1 MRVETENKSIA
12 IRTLAA
18 RARRRKGGGAA
29 AARFVAQFYRDVAE
43 ADLAAAGDRR
53 ALGGAMSIWDL
64 LRTRERGKPNIR
76 VFNPD
81 IRADGWT
88 SPHTVVDIVS
98 DDMPFLVDSVT
109 AEINRQNFSI
119 HLVVHPIVAVERDR
133 AGRLRRLCANG
144 VETGAARAESVMHFE
159 ITELRRPDSLERLRR
174 GLQAVLGDVRAAVE
188 DFDAMQERL
197 ADAAADLESAPAQAS
212 RPEIAEAGAFL
223 RWLDDSIF
231 TFIGY
236 REYDFARQ
244 GGSTRL
250 KRARAPGL
258 GILRNPARSVL
269 TGWRDGAVLPEVAAY
284 REDPRPLSVSKA
296 NGRSPV
302 HRSVHLD
309 TVMVKKFT
317 PRGRVAGV
325 RIFVGLFTPLVHR
338 QSLSDIPMLARKAA
352 TVVARSG
359 FPPDSHNGMSL
370 LQILESLPRSDLFQY
385 SDDDLLKTALGV
397 LQIRGSQKVALF
409 ARRDAFNRFVSCL
422 IYVPRE
428 RYTAQ
433 LRGIMREIVE
443 QGFGAR
449 VSVIY
454 LEVSDEAHARLQF
467 IVPTPAGRPVD
478 FDLQAIEKRLAE
490 AGSDWRDAFSQA
502 LAETHGEAEGLEV
515 YELYEDAFP
524 ASYRERHGAGQA
536 LTDIAKIESVLRT
549 GAIAADLWRPAGLD
563 AFWVHFRIYHPDEQ
577 LPLSDV
583 LPMLENTGLRVI
595 GETAHRIVRKGAG
608 RDVWLHDFAMQT
620 KDRRAVDLDRAKG
633 NFEAQF
639 VEVWRGGIEN
649 DGFNALA
656 LATGLHWRQVA
667 MLRAYCKYL
676 RQAAIPFSQA
686 YMEETLLAN
695 PEIAEAIVELF
706 GSIFDPDTAPRGAG
720 ASDRRSSRR
729 SLRIRNRLAAAL
741 DAVEDLDQDRILR
754 RYLNLV
760 LATLRTNYY
769 QRGADGAPKPYIAF
783 KIDSN
788 AVEDLPR
795 PAPMFEIFVYAPR
808 MEAIH
813 LRGGKV
819 ARGGIRWSD
828 RREDF
833 RTEILGLM
841 KAQMTKNAV
850 IVPTGAKG
858 GFVVKRPPPP
868 DAGRD
873 AFIAEGIACYRTMI
887 SGLLDLTDNIT
898 PGGPVHPERVVRCD
912 GDDPYLVVAADKGTA
927 SFSDIANEVARLY
940 GFWLDDAFASGGSIG
955 YDHKGMGITARGA
968 WESVKRHFRELGTDI
983 QASDFTCVGI
993 GDMSGDVFGNGMLL
1007 SGRIGL
1013 VGAFNHLHIFVD
1025 PDPDPAAGLAERK
1038 RLFEL
1043 PRSAWTD
1050 YDAKSISAG
1059 GGVFERHAKA
1069 IAVTPEMR
1077 RALDLPPGDS
1087 LTPNALI
1094 QALLRAPVDLLWF
1107 GGIGTYVKAPGETH
1121 QDVGDRVNDPVR
1133 VDADALR
1140 CRVVGEG
1147 ANLGFTQRGRI
1158 AYALGGGRINADF
1171 IDNSGGVSTSDREV
1185 NIKILLGEAL
1195 AAGRL
1200 SRAERDRLLAEMT
1213 DEVARQVLG
1222 DNYRQSMALTH
1233 FETEGGGLIGK
1244 ASRLIRAL
1252 ERAGHLDRGFEF
1264 LPDDE
1269 TLDERKAAGLGLT
1282 RPELAVLLSYAK
1294 LTLYDDILASD
1305 IPDDPS
1311 LIQDAGY
1318 YFPPP
1323 IRAAFGDLIPGHRLR
1338 REISATYV
1346 TNSMTNRAGPTFVR
1360 EAVDQTG
1367 AAPAEVVKA
1376 YLISW
1381 RIFDLSRLW
1390 REIEALDNIASAAV
1404 QTRLNLDILRLIER
1418 STIWLLRNG
1427 PQPLEINLTIERF
1440 AGGIGTLAKRL
1451 DRFIAEET
1459 RAEIEREARHA
1470 VEAGVPE
1477 PLAREIARLE
1487 PLYSGCDIV
1496 RIATGRKRGVEDV
1509 ARVYF
1514 TIGQR
1519 LGLDWLRRCA
1529 AMLPAETEWQ
1539 GAAAAAVV
1547 DDFYVQQSE
1556 LTLRILDA
1564 AGRARDPTA
1573 ERWWTANQRSVSRAE
1588 SVIADLRAA
1597 GNADLAML
1605 TVANREIRSLI
1616 ARPSIRRFTA
1626 TQGEG
1631 GAKQTGL
1638 PHPE

>member
-1 MRVETENKSIA
+1 MRIETENKSRIVEA
-12 IRTLAA
+12 LAA
-18 RARRRKGGGAA
+18 RARRRKGGGAG

-53 ALGGAMSIWDL
+53 ALGGAMSLWEL

-81 IRADGWT
+81 TRADGWT
-88 SPHTVVDIVS
+88 SPHTVVDIVN

-133 AGRLRRLCANG
+133 AGRLKKLCG
-144 VETGAARAESVMHFE
+144 TGAARAESVMHFE
-159 ITELRRPDSLERLRR
+159 ITELRRPDSLERLRS
-174 GLQAVLGDVRAAVE
+174 GLEAVLVDVRAAVE
-188 DFDAMQERL
+188 NLTAMQARL
-197 ADAAADLESAPAQAS
+197 AEAAEDLESDPSRAS
-212 RPEIAEAGAFL
+212 REEIAEAGAFL
-223 RWLDDSIF
+223 RWLDDSSF

-236 REYDFARQ
+236 REYDFARR
-244 GGSTRL
+244 GGAVRL

-284 REDPRPLSVSKA
+284 CEDPRPLSVSKA

-359 FPPDSHNGMSL
+359 FPPDSHNAMSL

-385 SDDDLLKTALGV
+385 SDDDLLRTALGV

-443 QGFGAR
+443 QEFGAA

-454 LEVSDEAHARLQF
+454 LEVSDEAHARVQF

-478 FDLQAIEKRLAE
+478 FDLQAIENRLAE

-515 YELYEDAFP
+515 FELYEDAFP

-536 LTDIAKIESVLRT
+536 LTDIAKIDSVLRT
-549 GAIAADLWRPAGLD
+549 GAIAADLWRPSGLD
-563 AFWVHFRIYHPDEQ
+563 DFWVHFRIYHPDEP

-583 LPMLENTGLRVI
+583 LPMLENMGLRVI

-608 RDVWLHDFAMQT
+608 RDVWLHDFGMQT
-620 KDRRAVDLDRAKG
+620 KHRRPVDLDRAKH

-639 VEVWRGGIEN
+639 IEIRRGGIEN

-656 LATGLHWRQVA
+656 LATGLHWRQIA

-676 RQAAIPFSQA
+676 RQAAIPFSQS

-695 PEIAEAIVELF
+695 PEIAEAIVALF
-706 GSIFDPDTAPRGAG
+706 GSIFDPDLAPDRRG
-720 ASDRRSSRR
+720 RRSS
-729 SLRIRNRLAAAL
+729 RIRNRLAAAL

-769 QRGADGAPKPYIAF
+769 QRGADGAPKPHISF

-813 LRGGKV
+813 LRGGRV

-850 IVPTGAKG
+850 IVPTGSKG
-858 GFVVKRPPPP
+858 GFVVKRPPPA

-873 AFIAEGIACYRTMI
+873 AVIAEGIACYRTMI
-887 SGLLDLTDNIT
+887 SGLLDLTDNIA
-898 PGGPVHPERVVRCD
+898 PGGVVHPDRVVRCD

-968 WESVKRHFRELGTDI
+968 WESVKRHFRELGADI
-983 QASDFTCVGI
+983 QSGDFTCVGI
-993 GDMSGDVFGNGMLL
+993 GDMSGDVFGNAMLL
-1007 SGRIGL
+1007 SGRIRL

-1025 PDPDPAAGLAERK
+1025 PDPDPAAGLTERK
-1038 RLFEL
+1038 RLFEM

-1059 GGVFERHAKA
+1059 GGVFERRAKA

-1107 GGIGTYVKAPGETH
+1107 GGIGTYVKAPRETH

-1200 SRAERDRLLAEMT
+1200 SRAGRDRLLAEMT
-1213 DEVARQVLG
+1213 GEVARQVLG

-1233 FETEGGGLIGK
+1233 FETEGGRLIGK

-1252 ERAGHLDRGFEF
+1252 ERAGHLDRGSEF

-1294 LTLYDDILASD
+1294 LALYDDILASD

-1311 LIQDAGY
+1311 LIQDVGY
-1318 YFPPP
+1318 YFPRP

-1346 TNSMTNRAGPTFVR
+1346 VNSMTNRAGPTFVQ
-1360 EAVDQTG
+1360 EAVDRTG
-1367 AAPAEVVKA
+1367 AAAAEVAKA
-1376 YLISW
+1376 YLIGR

-1390 REIEALDNIASAAV
+1390 REIEALDTIASAAI

-1427 PQPLEINLTIERF
+1427 PRPLEINLTIERF
-1440 AGGIGTLAKRL
+1440 SGGIRTLAGKL

-1459 RAEIEREARHA
+1459 RAEIEREVRQA

-1556 LTLRILDA
+1556 LTVRILDA
-1564 AGRARDPTA
+1564 AGRARDSTA

-1588 SVIADLRAA
+1588 SVVADLRAA
-1597 GNADLAML
+1597 GNPDLAML
-1605 TVANREIRSLI
+1605 TVANREIRSLV
-1616 ARPSIRRFTA
+1616 ARPSIRGFAA

-1631 GAKQTGL
+1631 GARQTGL

>member
-454 LEVSDEAHARLQF
+454 LEVSDDAHARLQF

-478 FDLQAIEKRLAE
+478 FDLHAIEKRLAE

-536 LTDIAKIESVLRT
+536 LTDIAKIESVLRA

-583 LPMLENTGLRVI
+583 LPMLENMGLRVI
-595 GETAHRIVRKGAG
+595 GETAHKIVRKGAG

-620 KDRRAVDLDRAKG
+620 KDRRAVDLDRAKD

-639 VEVWRGGIEN
+639 VEIWRGGIEN

-769 QRGADGAPKPYIAF
+769 QRGADGAPKPYISF

-1007 SGRIGL
+1007 SGRIKL

-1376 YLISW
+1376 YLISR

-1440 AGGIGTLAKRL
+1440 AGGIRTLAGKL
-1451 DRFIAEET
+1451 DRFIADET

-1626 TQGEG
+1626 TQGDG

>member
-309 TVMVKKFT
+309 TVMFKKFT

-478 FDLQAIEKRLAE
+478 FDLHAIEKRLAE

-524 ASYRERHGAGQA
+524 ASYRERHGTGQA

-620 KDRRAVDLDRAKG
+620 KDRRAVDLDRAKD

-1007 SGRIGL
+1007 SGRIKL

-1376 YLISW
+1376 YLISR

-1440 AGGIGTLAKRL
+1440 AGGIRTLAGKL

>member
-284 REDPRPLSVSKA
+284 CEDPRPLSVSKA

-1007 SGRIGL
+1007 SGRIKL

-1050 YDAKSISAG
+1050 YDAKSISPG

-1376 YLISW
+1376 YLISR

>member
-1 MRVETENKSIA
+1 MTVETANKSRVIQ
-12 IRTLAA
+12 RLAA
-18 RARRRKGGGAA
+18 RARRRKGGGAE
-29 AARFVAQFYRDVAE
+29 AARFVAQFYQDVAE
-43 ADLAAAGDRR
+43 ADFPADDRR
-53 ALGGAMSIWDL
+53 ALGGAMSIWEL
-64 LRTRERGKPNIR
+64 LRTRKRGKPNIR

-88 SPHTVVDIVS
+88 SPHTAVDIVN

-109 AEINRQNFSI
+109 AEINRQNLAI
-119 HLVVHPIVAVERDR
+119 HLVVHPIVEVERDQ
-133 AGRLRRLCANG
+133 AGRLKKLRG
-144 VETGAARAESVMHFE
+144 TGGARAESVMHFE

-174 GLQAVLGDVRAAVE
+174 GLEAVLVDVRAAVE
-188 DFDAMQERL
+188 NLTAMQGRL
-197 ADAAADLESAPAQAS
+197 AEAAEDLESDPSRAS

-223 RWLDDSIF
+223 RWLDDSSF

-236 REYDFARQ
+236 REYDFARR
-244 GGSTRL
+244 GGAVRL

-284 REDPRPLSVSKA
+284 CEDPRPLSVSKA

-309 TVMVKKFT
+309 TVMVKKYT
-317 PRGRVAGV
+317 PRGRVSGV
-325 RIFVGLFTPLVHR
+325 RIFLGLFTPLVHR

-385 SDDDLLKTALGV
+385 SDDDLLRTALGV
-397 LQIRGSQKVALF
+397 MQIRGSRKIALF
-409 ARRDAFNRFVSCL
+409 VRRDAFNRFVSCL

-443 QGFGAR
+443 EEFGAG

-478 FDLQAIEKRLAE
+478 FDLEAIENRLAE
-490 AGSDWRDAFSQA
+490 AGRDWRDAFSQA

-515 YELYEDAFP
+515 YEFYKDAFP
-524 ASYRERHGAGQA
+524 ASYRERHGAGHA
-536 LTDIAKIESVLRT
+536 LTDIAKVETVLRT
-549 GAIAADLWRPAGLD
+549 GAIAADLYRPSGLD
-563 AFWVHFRIYHPDEQ
+563 DFWVHFRIYHPDEQ

-583 LPMLENTGLRVI
+583 LPMLENMGLRVI
-595 GETAHRIVRKGAG
+595 GETAHKIVRKGAG
-608 RDVWLHDFAMQT
+608 RDVWLHDFGMQT
-620 KDRRAVDLDRAKG
+620 KDRRPVDLDRAKD

-656 LATGLHWRQVA
+656 LATGLHWRQIA
-667 MLRAYCKYL
+667 MLRACCKYL

-695 PEIAEAIVELF
+695 PEITEAIVALF
-706 GSIFDPDTAPRGAG
+706 GSIFDPDSAAG
-720 ASDRRSSRR
+720 GDGSSDRRSSRR
-729 SLRIRNRLAAAL
+729 TSRIRKRLAAAL

-769 QRGADGAPKPYIAF
+769 QTGADGAPKAHISF
-783 KIDSN
+783 KIDSS
-788 AVEDLPR
+788 AIEDLPR

-813 LRGGKV
+813 LRGGRV

-850 IVPTGAKG
+850 IVPTGSKG
-858 GFVVKRPPPP
+858 GFVVKRPPPAE
-868 DAGRD
+868 AGRD
-873 AFIAEGIACYRTMI
+873 AFIEEGIACYRMMI
-887 SGLLDLTDNIT
+887 SGLLDLTDNIA
-898 PGGPVHPERVVRCD
+898 PGGPVHPDRVVRRD

-927 SFSDIANEVARLY
+927 TFSDIANEVARGY

-968 WESVKRHFRELGTDI
+968 WESVKRHFREIGADI

-1007 SGRIGL
+1007 SERIRL

-1038 RLFEL
+1038 RLFRM

-1050 YDAKSISAG
+1050 YDPKSISAG

-1069 IAVTPEMR
+1069 IAIAPQMR

-1087 LTPNALI
+1087 LTPNELIRALT
-1094 QALLRAPVDLLWF
+1094 RAPVDLLWF
-1107 GGIGTYVKAPGETH
+1107 GGIGTYVKAAGETH

-1133 VDADALR
+1133 VDADELR

-1200 SRAERDRLLAEMT
+1200 SRAGRDTLLADMT

-1233 FETEGGGLIGK
+1233 FETEGSRLIGK

-1252 ERAGHLDRGFEF
+1252 ERAGDLDRGSEF

-1294 LTLYDDILASD
+1294 LALYDDILSSD

-1311 LIQDAGY
+1311 LVQDVGN
-1318 YFPPP
+1318 YFPRP
-1323 IRAAFGDLIPGHRLR
+1323 IRDRFGDLIPGHRLR

-1346 TNSMTNRAGPTFVR
+1346 TNSMTNRAGPTFVQ
-1360 EAVDQTG
+1360 EAVDSTG

-1376 YLISW
+1376 YLISR

-1390 REIEALDNIASAAV
+1390 REIEALDNTASAAI

-1418 STIWLLRNG
+1418 GTIWLLRNG
-1427 PQPLEINLTIERF
+1427 AQPLEINSTIERF
-1440 AGGIGTLAKRL
+1440 AGGIRTLAGKL
-1451 DRFIAEET
+1451 DRFIADET

-1477 PLAREIARLE
+1477 TLAREIARLE

-1514 TIGQR
+1514 TIGRR
-1519 LGLDWLRRCA
+1519 LGLDWLRRAA

-1539 GAAAAAVV
+1539 GAAAAAVI
-1547 DDFYVQQSE
+1547 DDLYLQQSE
-1556 LTLRILDA
+1556 LTARILDH
-1564 AGRARDPTA
+1564 AGRARDPAA
-1573 ERWWTANQRSVSRAE
+1573 ERWWTANRRSVSRAE
-1588 SVIADLRAA
+1588 SVVADLRAA

-1605 TVANREIRSLI
+1605 TVANREIRSLA
-1616 ARPSIRRFTA
+1616 AR
-1626 TQGEG
+1626 
-1631 GAKQTGL
+1631 
-1638 PHPE
+1638 

>member
-284 REDPRPLSVSKA
+284 CEDPRPLSVSKA

-478 FDLQAIEKRLAE
+478 FDLHAIEKRLAE

-524 ASYRERHGAGQA
+524 ASYRERHGTGQA

-583 LPMLENTGLRVI
+583 LPMLENMGLRVI

-620 KDRRAVDLDRAKG
+620 KDRRAVDLDRAKD

-1007 SGRIGL
+1007 SGRIKL

-1376 YLISW
+1376 YLISR

-1440 AGGIGTLAKRL
+1440 AGGIRTLAGKL